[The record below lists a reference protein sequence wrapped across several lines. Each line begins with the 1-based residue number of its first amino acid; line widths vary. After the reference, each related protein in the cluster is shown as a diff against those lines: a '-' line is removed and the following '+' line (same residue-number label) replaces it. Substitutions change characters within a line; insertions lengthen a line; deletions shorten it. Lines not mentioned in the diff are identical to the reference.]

1 MAQLKLFGSARG
13 GARVAKRGKKE
24 KPARQKKPLKAL
36 AIVLTVLLCLE
47 GLYFLC
53 IYSNIPFI
61 KKYRTIYINTAM
73 NTMRHQWLAT
83 YFIPDNVID
92 KVRYEYGLQVAASN
106 GKESQW
112 GNADASAEVTKPTVN
127 EIEAEIVEEE
137 KPDPAEQAR
146 LAREAF
152 FEVFWE
158 IDEAS
163 MDAYVAEHPD
173 VIANG
178 WDSIHINEAG
188 IEDEGTNIES
198 IYGEQVLGID
208 AANGVLLLRVK
219 GKGYRGVLA
228 VGKNPAA
235 LSVET
240 CSTYGTV
247 GQKIGVTAEE
257 HNGVLAMNGSGF
269 PDPGGAGKGERVA
282 GYAMS
287 NGVEYG
293 SHFTQWAYKRIELRE
308 DNRFYIKDASA
319 LTGDGTTDA
328 TEFQPAMI
336 IDGVKYTTDY
346 WTDTQPRACI
356 GQSDKYEILMLVI
369 EGRYPLDGIV
379 GTSVNTC
386 SDILLKHGCMQAM
399 NLDGG
404 SSAMMW
410 FDGKYVMQSSSSP
423 LRYSGGRPTPN
434 AWVYK
439 RASAITEE

>member
-61 KKYRTIYINTAM
+61 VKYRTIYINTAM

-137 KPDPAEQAR
+137 KPDPEEQAR

-208 AANGVLLLRVK
+208 AENGVLLLRVK

-228 VGKNPAA
+228 VGKDPAA
-235 LSVET
+235 LSIEM
-240 CSTYGTV
+240 CSTLGSCGQLIGT
-247 GQKIGVTAEE
+247 TAEE
-257 HNGVLAMNGSGF
+257 HDGVLAMNASGF
-269 PDPGGAGKGERVA
+269 LDPGGNGNGGQLA

-287 NGVEYG
+287 NGEAHG
-293 SHFTQWAYKRIELRE
+293 THFGAWAYKRIELHE
-308 DNRFYIKDASA
+308 DNLFYIKDANS
-319 LTGDGTTDA
+319 TVGEGCTDA

-386 SDILLKHGCMQAM
+386 SDILLKHGCMQAI

-439 RASAITEE
+439 HASAITEE

>member
-36 AIVLTVLLCLE
+36 AIVLTVLL
-47 GLYFLC
+47 
-53 IYSNIPFI
+53 
-61 KKYRTIYINTAM
+61 YRTIYINTAM

-137 KPDPAEQAR
+137 KPDPEEQAR

-188 IEDEGTNIES
+188 IEDGGTNIES

-247 GQKIGVTAEE
+247 GQKIG
-257 HNGVLAMNGSGF
+257 
-269 PDPGGAGKGERVA
+269 ER
-282 GYAMS
+282 
-287 NGVEYG
+287 
-293 SHFTQWAYKRIELRE
+293 L
-308 DNRFYIKDASA
+308 
-319 LTGDGTTDA
+319 
-328 TEFQPAMI
+328 P
-336 IDGVKYTTDY
+336 
-346 WTDTQPRACI
+346 
-356 GQSDKYEILMLVI
+356 
-369 EGRYPLDGIV
+369 
-379 GTSVNTC
+379 
-386 SDILLKHGCMQAM
+386 
-399 NLDGG
+399 
-404 SSAMMW
+404 
-410 FDGKYVMQSSSSP
+410 
-423 LRYSGGRPTPN
+423 
-434 AWVYK
+434 
-439 RASAITEE
+439 

>member
-13 GARVAKRGKKE
+13 GARVAKRSKKE

-61 KKYRTIYINTAM
+61 VKYRTIYINTAM

-163 MDAYVAEHPD
+163 MDAYVAEYPD

-208 AANGVLLLRVK
+208 AENGVLLLRVK

-240 CSTYGTV
+240 C
-247 GQKIGVTAEE
+247 
-257 HNGVLAMNGSGF
+257 
-269 PDPGGAGKGERVA
+269 
-282 GYAMS
+282 
-287 NGVEYG
+287 
-293 SHFTQWAYKRIELRE
+293 
-308 DNRFYIKDASA
+308 
-319 LTGDGTTDA
+319 
-328 TEFQPAMI
+328 
-336 IDGVKYTTDY
+336 
-346 WTDTQPRACI
+346 
-356 GQSDKYEILMLVI
+356 
-369 EGRYPLDGIV
+369 
-379 GTSVNTC
+379 
-386 SDILLKHGCMQAM
+386 
-399 NLDGG
+399 
-404 SSAMMW
+404 
-410 FDGKYVMQSSSSP
+410 
-423 LRYSGGRPTPN
+423 
-434 AWVYK
+434 
-439 RASAITEE
+439 

>member
-13 GARVAKRGKKE
+13 GARVAKRGKKD

-61 KKYRTIYINTAM
+61 VKYRTIYINTAM

-208 AANGVLLLRVK
+208 AENGVLLLRVK
-219 GKGYRGVLA
+219 GKGAHDVKSSGNGDLKVKIKEHPVYRRDHADVLMDLP
-228 VGKNPAA
+228 V
-235 LSVET
+235 SVEEAIL
-240 CSTYGTV
+240 GTRIV
-247 GQKIGVTAEE
+247 VPTPDGSLVKLRIPAGTQDGRVLRVKGKGAHDVKSSGNGDLKVKIKVAIPKSLNAEQRAASE
-257 HNGVLAMNGSGF
+257 KFRDAS
-269 PDPGGAGKGERVA
+269 PDPAQLRTNIDAQVARVKA
-282 GYAMS
+282 
-287 NGVEYG
+287 
-293 SHFTQWAYKRIELRE
+293 
-308 DNRFYIKDASA
+308 
-319 LTGDGTTDA
+319 
-328 TEFQPAMI
+328 
-336 IDGVKYTTDY
+336 
-346 WTDTQPRACI
+346 
-356 GQSDKYEILMLVI
+356 
-369 EGRYPLDGIV
+369 
-379 GTSVNTC
+379 
-386 SDILLKHGCMQAM
+386 
-399 NLDGG
+399 
-404 SSAMMW
+404 
-410 FDGKYVMQSSSSP
+410 
-423 LRYSGGRPTPN
+423 
-434 AWVYK
+434 
-439 RASAITEE
+439 